1 MFSDDPQRQAMMM
14 LAAGLLSPV
23 NQKGWGGFGQAL
35 GRGIQGGLLGY
46 NDARANI
53 DRRAEFDMRR
63 KFQERELEAMD
74 KAASDRDFMAKT
86 AGQFFRPGNAPSD
99 GMGPVAPPQ
108 FDPAGFGMALAQ
120 RGMVR
125 EAMPFIPKPQ
135 ERKMAFAPDGTA
147 VDMNA
152 IQSGQNFAPK
162 EKPKLPDGMELGPDG
177 RPRFMPE
184 YLAGKKQLAEAGRA
198 QVTTNVMPP
207 KEMFKDSL
215 NLKKDFDG
223 QPEVKGFKEV
233 QSAWDQIST
242 ALQKPS
248 PANDMAAATKFMK
261 LLDPGS
267 VVRESELMMAM
278 QASGA
283 LDRFMNTADR
293 VLKGHKLTPE
303 QRKDFYTAGE
313 ALFNAS
319 KDRYG
324 QTVEQ
329 YEGIA
334 KQYGLDPQF
343 VQNAKPRKSSGWSI
357 QKVN

>member
-23 NQKGWGGFGQAL
+23 RNKGGAGFAEAMAQ
-35 GRGIQGGLLGY
+35 GIQGGLLGY
-46 NDARANI
+46 NQARAGV
-53 DRRAEFDMRR
+53 DRKAEMEMRR
-63 KFQERELEAMD
+63 QFQQRQLEEMD
-74 KAASDRDFMAKT
+74 RAAGDNAFMRQA
-86 AGQFFRPGNAPSD
+86 AGQFFKPGNAPAD
-99 GMGPVAPPQ
+99 GMGPAMPPS
-108 FDPAGFGMALAQ
+108 FDPAGFGAALAS

-125 EAMPFIPKPQ
+125 EAAPFLPKPEEPVKPMVVGKSLVNPKTGQ
-135 ERKMAFAPDGTA
+135 PIYREPDEPKDWQNPEYIKA
-147 VDMNA
+147 QQA
-152 IQSGQNFAPK
+152 IRAA
-162 EKPKLPDGMELGPDG
+162 G
-177 RPRFMPE
+177 RPNI
-184 YLAGKKQLAEAGRA
+184 
-198 QVTTNVMPP
+198 TTNVMPP
-207 KEMFKDSL
+207 KEVFKDSL
-215 NLKKDFDG
+215 GLKKDFDG

-233 QSAWDQIST
+233 QGAWDQIST

-303 QRKDFYTAGE
+303 QRKDFYTSGE
-313 ALFNAS
+313 ALYNAS
-319 KDRYG
+319 KDRFS
-324 QTVEQ
+324 QTVQQ

-334 KQYGLDPQF
+334 EQYGLDKRF
-343 VQNAKPRKSSGWSI
+343 IENAKPRQSSGKWSI
-357 QKVN
+357 QRVQ